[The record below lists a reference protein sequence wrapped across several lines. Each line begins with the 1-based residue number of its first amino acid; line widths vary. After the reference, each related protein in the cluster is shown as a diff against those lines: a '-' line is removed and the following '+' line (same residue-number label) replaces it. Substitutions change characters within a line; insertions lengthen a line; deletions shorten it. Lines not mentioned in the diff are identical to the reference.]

1 MTNNISEE
9 DGTVPSEEISEYDR
23 LVKMKALGSKRLAL
37 QRAASRAIYE
47 ALSLEEKA
55 LVDEEF
61 GKLAMKIASQFGR
74 SRPFV
79 YAGPHTQMSSRNK
92 DD

>member
-1 MTNNISEE
+1 MANNIVDE
-9 DGTVPSEEISEYDR
+9 DGAVSSEEISEYDR
-23 LVKMKALGSKRLAL
+23 LVKMKALGGERLAF

-74 SRPFV
+74 SRRFLCRPSDANV
-79 YAGPHTQMSSRNK
+79 ELK
-92 DD
+92 